1 MTERARH
8 RGSWAGDRLVIT
20 GEREMFTN
28 DEDGEYDY
36 EDVTDAVLRERV
48 WEVYEADFGGEW
60 EEARRL
66 PVQDG
71 YQFWYWTDNNDGV
84 GREGRVISERPPSP
98 FW

>member
-1 MTERARH
+1 MTERALH
-8 RGSWAGDRLVIT
+8 RGSWAGDCLVIT

-28 DEDGEYDY
+28 DEDGEY
-36 EDVTDAVLRERV
+36 EDVTDAVLRELR
-48 WEVYEADFGGEW
+48 EVYEAGFGDEW
-60 EEARRL
+60 EKEARRL